1 MRRLALAWACVV
13 ACAATLPAQQRDTA
27 PPEVRRL
34 VMEGVKHVDVQDLEK
49 SISTRASSCRS
60 FVIAIFCLFSHSP
73 TFEDKYY
80 LDEDE
85 LARDIIRIRLYYWKR
100 GWRDTEVDTAVTPTG
115 ARQVKVTFKVA
126 EGPPTTISTLSMM
139 YDSMLINDKTRKRLT
154 LLHAKDPL
162 DLIRLDSMRVMFQ
175 DEMWDQGYGDAVVDT
190 SVVVDTAQRLADVS
204 LTFVPN
210 HRTVVGKITVS
221 GAHAVD
227 EKVIRNAL
235 TFRTGDIFRLSDVLE
250 SQRNLYESNLF
261 KLAAVQVPPQP
272 DSVKDVDIAVTEAPL
287 HEARLGPG
295 FNTVDFFQ
303 FQSQYTS
310 YSLFGGAR
318 RLDVAATVGNLFAG
332 SLQGKGP
339 FRSLTRDLAD
349 TNISAFLQP
358 TYTASIDF
366 KQPDFLRPSD
376 AVAFGVF
383 SHRTMNPGV
392 FIDRGY
398 GGQVTYTH
406 DVKPRAPVSLNYK
419 YELNRVEASD
429 TYFCVNYGVCDNA
442 TINALRSHRALS
454 PLTLTG
460 FIDRSDAPF
469 SPTKGYI
476 ARFEAENASAYTGS
490 DYRYNRI
497 FFDGSLYGHFSGT
510 KKVYSARLAAGWV
523 KAIASGPDSGV
534 IHPRKRFY
542 AGGANSVR
550 GYAENML
557 GPRVLTIVDSTLVR
571 GATSVGPGKCGLRT
585 DLVKF
590 CDPNS
595 PGLSNGDFL
604 PQPLGGTTLLEGSVE
619 YRVPLPQGTLFKN
632 FVGAVFV
639 DWGVVG
645 SANIQ
650 GLQTIG
656 NFVKGAAAITPGAGI
671 RYMTGVGPVRFDLG
685 LNPNRSEPLRVVTA
699 VPDSTG
705 VIRIVSLPLTRT
717 WRQGHTIF
725 DYITLHFSIGEAY

>member
-13 ACAATLPAQQRDTA
+13 ACAAALPAQQRDTA

-60 FVIAIFCLFSHSP
+60 FVIEIFCLFSHSP

-100 GWRDTEVDTAVTPTG
+100 GWRDSEVDTVVTPTG
-115 ARQVKVTFKVA
+115 TRQVKVTFKVA
-126 EGPPTTISTLSMM
+126 EGPPTIVRKLSMFYDSTLIS
-139 YDSMLINDKTRKRLT
+139 DKTRKRLT
-154 LLHAKDPL
+154 LLHANDPL
-162 DLIRLDSMRVMFQ
+162 DLVRLDSMRVMFQ

-190 SVVVDTAQRLADVS
+190 SVVVNEAEHLADVT

-221 GAHAVD
+221 GVHAVA
-227 EKVIRNAL
+227 EKVVRNAL
-235 TFRTGDIFRLSDVLE
+235 TFHTGDIFRLSDVLE

-261 KLAAVQVPPQP
+261 KLATVQVPPQP
-272 DSVKDVDIAVTEAPL
+272 DSIKDVDVAVTEAPL
-287 HEARLGPG
+287 HEARMGPG

-303 FQSQYTS
+303 FQTHYTS

-318 RLDVAATVGNLFAG
+318 RLDLDATVGNLFAG
-332 SLQGKGP
+332 SLEGKGP
-339 FRSLTRDLAD
+339 FRNLRQELG
-349 TNISAFLQP
+349 TNATPFLQP
-358 TYTASIDF
+358 TYTASVDF

-376 AVAFGVF
+376 AIAVGAF
-383 SHRTMNPGV
+383 SHRTINPGV
-392 FIDRGY
+392 FVDRGY
-398 GGQVTYTH
+398 GGQFTYTH
-406 DVKPRAPVSLNYK
+406 EVKPRAPVSLNYK

-429 TYFCVNYGVCDNA
+429 TYFCVNYGVCDNG
-442 TINALRSHRALS
+442 TINALRSHQALS

-469 SPTKGYI
+469 SPTKGYV
-476 ARFEAENASAYTGS
+476 ARFEFENASAFTGS
-490 DYRYNRI
+490 DYRYNRV
-497 FFDGSLYGHFSGT
+497 FFDASLYGHFSGT
-510 KKVYSARLAAGWV
+510 KKVYSARIAGGWV
-523 KAIASGPDSGV
+523 KAITSGPDSGV

-571 GATSVGPGKCGLRT
+571 GATSVGGGKCGLRA

-590 CDPNS
+590 CNPAS

-619 YRVPLPQGTLFKN
+619 YRVPLPQGTVFKN

-639 DWGVVG
+639 DWAVVG

-650 GLQTIG
+650 GLQTLG
-656 NFVKGAAAITPGAGI
+656 NFVKGTGAITPGAGI

-685 LNPNRSEPLRVVTA
+685 LNPNRSESLRVVTA

-717 WRQGHTIF
+717 WRQGHTIL
-725 DYITLHFSIGEAY
+725 DYISLHFSIGEAY